1 MQVVDDAT
9 VTLLTGNDNAIW
21 QFPVEV
27 RAAPNSSK
35 EPQAIR
41 TTLGWILKGPK
52 AASILA
58 VRPVKPANLFLNSYD
73 IPADKGDLSSQLV
86 TEDGEVFSSPF
97 DFDATNVEDLMHWC
111 KSNCKMME
119 FRLKD
124 SREDVGAYDIM
135 SRSVSPVDGQFQLPL
150 LWKNAL
156 AKMPDSMDMPRKRLE
171 AIKQRL
177 QRDFQLQEKYCEQMD
192 VALSKKIC

>member
-1 MQVVDDAT
+1 
-9 VTLLTGNDNAIW
+9 
-21 QFPVEV
+21 
-27 RAAPNSSK
+27 
-35 EPQAIR
+35 
-41 TTLGWILKGPK
+41 
-52 AASILA
+52 
-58 VRPVKPANLFLNSYD
+58 
-73 IPADKGDLSSQLV
+73 
-86 TEDGEVFSSPF
+86 
-97 DFDATNVEDLMHWC
+97 
-111 KSNCKMME
+111 MME

-192 VALSKKIC
+192 VALSKKTC

>member
-1 MQVVDDAT
+1 MTTEGPKKFDTKEFHFNVLPLNGSSKLFEHLRGVELQVVDDAT
-9 VTLLTGNDNAIW
+9 VTLLMGNDNAIW

-27 RAAPNSSK
+27 RAARNPSK

-52 AASILA
+52 AASVLA

-97 DFDATNVEDLMHWC
+97 DFDATNVEDLMQW
-111 KSNCKMME
+111 
-119 FRLKD
+119 
-124 SREDVGAYDIM
+124 
-135 SRSVSPVDGQFQLPL
+135 
-150 LWKNAL
+150 
-156 AKMPDSMDMPRKRLE
+156 
-171 AIKQRL
+171 
-177 QRDFQLQEKYCEQMD
+177 
-192 VALSKKIC
+192 